1 MAGRYNENPFAE
13 EANVN
18 PFANGSS
25 TRGSTVD
32 IPLDNAKTTMQ
43 DLKKKE
49 KELQAREAD
58 LRRREAEV
66 KRREEAL
73 AGAGVVIEERNW
85 PPFLPIFHQD
95 IANEIPIHL
104 QKLQYVAFATF
115 LGLGCCLLW
124 NLLSTTTLWFKGG
137 DVGAWVL
144 SILYLFGFP
153 LAYFVWYRPLYRAMR
168 TDSALKFGWFF
179 LCYSIHITYC
189 VLAAVAPPFI
199 FREHSLTGF
208 MNAIDLI
215 RWSSTLGVFFFIGA
229 GLFSLEALI
238 SIWVIQQVFLYFR
251 GSGKAAEM
259 KKEAA
264 RSTINAM

>member
-32 IPLDNAKTTMQ
+32 IPLDSAK
-43 DLKKKE
+43 DLKRE
-49 KELQAREAD
+49 KELNAREAD

-66 KRREEAL
+66 KRIEEAL

-85 PPFLPIFHQD
+85 PPCLPIIHHD

-104 QKLQYVAFATF
+104 QKMQYVAFTTF
-115 LGLGCCLLW
+115 LGLGACFLW
-124 NLLSTTTLWFKGG
+124 NLMSTTALWLKGG
-137 DVGAWVL
+137 DVGAWFFAV
-144 SILYLFGFP
+144 LYLFGFP
-153 LAYFVWYRPLYRAMR
+153 AAYYSWYRPLYRAMR

-179 LCYSIHITYC
+179 LCYSIHIVFC

-199 FREHSLTGF
+199 FRANSLTGF
-208 MNAIDLI
+208 VNAFNLI
-215 RWSSTLGVFFFIGA
+215 GWNSIIGIFFFLGA
-229 GLFSLEALI
+229 GFFTLESVI
-238 SIWVIQQVFLYFR
+238 SIWVVQV
-251 GSGKAAEM
+251 
-259 KKEAA
+259 
-264 RSTINAM
+264 